1 MRPILA
7 LTAALALVA
16 GCATAA
22 ASAPDVGPSRLLE
35 DLRTLSADDM
45 QGRAPDT
52 EGGLK
57 ARAYL
62 IQRLEELGV
71 AAAPSGRLQPIS
83 GEVRRQSGT
92 RQVSGANILG
102 LIPGTTR
109 PDRYIVVTAHY
120 DHLGVHDDQIHN
132 GADDNASGVS
142 SVLELARQLMAR
154 PPEHSVLIVF
164 FDAEESGLLGAR
176 RFVET
181 PVVPLTDIALNL
193 NLDMTS
199 RAETDNHLWVTGTY
213 QNPTFRPL
221 LEPIA
226 PVNGI
231 SLSFGKDRPED
242 TGANNWVEASDH
254 GPFFRAGVPFIYLGV
269 EFHPDYHQPTDD
281 FDRVR
286 PEVFTAATELAV
298 RAFHAL
304 DQGVE

>member
-16 GCATAA
+16 GCATAP
-22 ASAPDVGPSRLLE
+22 ASAPDVGPSRLIE
-35 DLRTLSADDM
+35 DLRILSADDM

-62 IQRLEELGV
+62 IERLEALGV
-71 AAAPSGRLQPIS
+71 AAPPSGRLQPIS

-102 LIPGTTR
+102 VIPGTTH
-109 PDRYIVVTAHY
+109 PDRYIVVSAHY
-120 DHLGVHDDQIHN
+120 DHLGVHNDQIHN
-132 GADDNASGVS
+132 GADDNASVVS
-142 SVLELARQLMAR
+142 SVLVRQLQAR

-176 RFVET
+176 RFVEN
-181 PVVPLTDIALNL
+181 PVVPLSSIALNL
-193 NLDMTS
+193 NLDMTA

-213 QNPTFRPL
+213 QYPTFRPL

-226 PVNGI
+226 PMNGI
-231 SLSFGKDRPED
+231 SLRFGKDRPED
-242 TGANNWVEASDH
+242 TGADNWVEASDH

-269 EFHPDYHQPTDD
+269 DFHPDYHKPTDD

-286 PEVFTAATELAV
+286 PEVFTAATDLAV
-298 RAFHAL
+298 QVFRAL
-304 DQGVE
+304 DRGVE